1 MRYMSVKDACFVF
14 KYELSWERLSL
25 TEYSKKPQRRICIKK
40 IAQDIDIIT
49 LIIDIKVI
57 GYWKSS
63 NRNKYGVIKAE

>member
-57 GYWKSS
+57 GYWKSL

>member
-1 MRYMSVKDACFVF
+1 MSVKDACFVF
-14 KYELSWERLSL
+14 KYELSWERPSL
-25 TEYSKKPQRRICIKK
+25 TEYSKNHKEEYVLKK

-57 GYWKSS
+57 YNIYWKSS